1 MFRKIAT
8 ELWRNEQFT
17 NVAITHERRLHSKLT
32 KLQQRVGTRLR
43 YEQVEFG
50 VTPLSKYGGCVD
62 RNRRYNVTV
71 R

>member
-50 VTPLSKYGGCVD
+50 VTRSMADALTATGVIM
-62 RNRRYNVTV
+62 
-71 R
+71 